1 MSKYG
6 EEISFDFELLR
17 VEDYKGLQ
25 PFTCGNEKLDKHIH
39 NDVIRDNEIIDE
51 DGLYFVF
58 KEKTTKEIIGI
69 VSLATSGI
77 VFEQTNYMHVLPAI
91 KIDVL
96 AVDSKYQKMH
106 YDQESELSDDP
117 DEHYYF
123 SDEIMGEIVRHCRKI
138 SDTKALAQY
147 IVLYADVKAY
157 RYYERNGFLDFNE
170 FMVKENNQ
178 EINKNIPMFMK
189 IME

>member
-6 EEISFDFELLR
+6 EEVSFDFDLLK
-17 VEDYKGLQ
+17 VEDYKSLQ
-25 PFTCGNEKLDKHIH
+25 PFTCGNKKLDNHIH
-39 NDVIRDNEIIDE
+39 NDVIKNNEIVDE

-58 KEKTTKEIIGI
+58 KENVTKEIIGI
-69 VSLATSGI
+69 VSLAASGI

-106 YDQESELSDDP
+106 YDMESELSDDP
-117 DEHYYF
+117 DEHSYF
-123 SDEIMGEIVRHCRKI
+123 SDEIMGEIIKHCREI
-138 SDTKALAQY
+138 SDTKALAPY
-147 IVLYADVKAY
+147 IVLYADVNAY
-157 RYYERNGFLDFNE
+157 RYYERNGFSDFEE

-178 EINKNIPMFMK
+178 EINENIPMFMN
-189 IME
+189 IIE

>member
-6 EEISFDFELLR
+6 EEVSFEFGLLR
-17 VEDYKGLQ
+17 VEDYENLQ
-25 PFTCGNEKLDKHIH
+25 PFTCGNIKLDNHIH
-39 NDVIRDNEIIDE
+39 NDIIKNNEIVDE

-58 KEKTTKEIIGI
+58 REKVTKEIIGL

-77 VFEQTNYMHVLPAI
+77 VFEQTNYMHVLPAV

-106 YDQESELSDDP
+106 YDRESELSDNP

-123 SDEIMGEIVRHCRKI
+123 SDEIMGEVVRHCRNI
-138 SDTKALAQY
+138 SETKALAQF

-157 RYYERNGFLDFNE
+157 RYYERNSFSDFNE

-178 EINKNIPMFMK
+178 EINENIPMFMK
-189 IME
+189 IM